1 MDPGADNQAM
11 VSEPDSWSL
20 PFFALMISAW
30 LLFKLVCTLIFVGM
44 MTFFVCIGPAV
55 SLTGYVAIVN
65 RLGHHPLV
73 QDSWVYLMRTR
84 RTIEVLNAYVET
96 YAIDMDVAL
105 TVGGIL
111 MTLPAWYV
119 ATKVAPILMTLLGLD
134 RLF

>member
-1 MDPGADNQAM
+1 MWSD
-11 VSEPDSWSL
+11 SDSWSV
-20 PFFALMISAW
+20 PFFALMISVW
-30 LLFKLVCTLIFVGM
+30 LLFKLLCILIFFGV
-44 MTFFVCIGPAV
+44 MTFFIGVGPAV

-65 RLGHHPLV
+65 RLDQHPLV
-73 QDSWVYLMRTR
+73 QDSWVCLMGTN
-84 RTIEVLNAYVET
+84 RTIRVLNAYVET

-105 TVGGIL
+105 TVGGML